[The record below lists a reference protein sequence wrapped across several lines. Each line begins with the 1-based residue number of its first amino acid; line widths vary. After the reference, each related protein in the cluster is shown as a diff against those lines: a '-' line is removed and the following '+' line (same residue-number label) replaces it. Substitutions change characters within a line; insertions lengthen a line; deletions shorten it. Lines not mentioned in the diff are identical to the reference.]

1 MAVIKLKIR
10 ESKQGFQVD
19 LTAEQLNIEAEG
31 FLPALPAELES
42 SFNNWQLAYRQID
55 AVRSYIAPSP
65 GMRITPKTVTKYSS
79 TDCVKSVKESL
90 NQWLNSGD
98 SRWLPVRDKLIAIA
112 QQIHHTNEDVRVIID
127 AKDVNLRRLPWQEW
141 NLFEEHYPQ
150 VEIALNAGKS
160 TSRKISDTLPISAKI
175 RVLVTVGRSDG
186 INTKDDLQVIKDL
199 ENHGAEVVCLMQ
211 PNRQELCNAL
221 WDEQGYHIFIFTGH
235 SGSRADGCI
244 GWIELND
251 HDSLNIE
258 EFKEALKQAI
268 NRGLQLAIFNSCDGL
283 GLANQLAE
291 LYLPR
296 CIVMRE
302 PVPDRVA
309 VEFLKYFFT
318 EFTRNQSLSQA
329 LNKARKRL
337 EHFNLDYPGAIWL
350 PTICV
355 ASNLKSL
362 TWESLNPGKVI
373 NQEKPDNPDN
383 SHRNNFHKNNL
394 NNLQSDKK
402 QKPNIKPL
410 ILTGLIALVIG
421 GIAILM
427 GNLFSKE
434 QQPQPIAGTTFSSVK
449 VPSGTFRYGGSTT
462 TEEFRQLIEPEISKI
477 HPNFKL
483 TFQGAYGSRE
493 GINIL
498 LNDKLVS
505 GKQDFSLSSRHLTE
519 AETKSKQD
527 NFELRNIAVAID
539 GIAIAVN
546 HKLKIKGLTI
556 PHLKEIYT
564 GKITNWQ
571 QVGGP
576 DLPIIPYS
584 RNPKNGGTPEFF
596 VKEILGNEQLGKNV
610 QIFNETTDNLKK
622 VEENLGGIYYA
633 SASQVVPQCDIRAL
647 PIGQTSNDFASLYKE
662 PVIPADKCKEEKKR
676 NNSNQIN
683 LEELK
688 NNYPRYLTRKIY
700 VIYKHTD
707 LTSKEPDLRKEPEAE
722 KAGLAY
728 ANLLKTDE
736 GKELIKKAGF
746 IPI

>member
-1 MAVIKLKIR
+1 MAIVKLKIR

-19 LTAEQLNIEAEG
+19 LTAQQLNIEAEG
-31 FLPALPAELES
+31 FLPVLPAELES

-112 QQIHHTNEDVRVIID
+112 QELLHTNEEVRVIID

-160 TSRKISDTLPISAKI
+160 TSRKISNILPTSSKI

-186 INTKDDLQVIKDL
+186 INTKDDLQVIKEL
-199 ENHGAEVVCLMQ
+199 EKHGAEVICLMQ

-235 SGSRADGCI
+235 SGSREDGCI

-251 HDSLNIE
+251 NDSLSIE

-268 NRGLQLAIFNSCDGL
+268 DRGLQLAIFNSCDGL

-291 LYLPR
+291 LCLPR

-362 TWESLNPGKVI
+362 TWESLNPEKVI
-373 NQEKPDNPDN
+373 NQEKPDNSDN
-383 SHRNNFHKNNL
+383 FNKNNF

-410 ILTGLIALVIG
+410 ILTGLIGLTVG
-421 GIAILM
+421 GIAILA
-427 GNLFSKE
+427 GNLFPKE
-434 QQPQPIAGTTFSSVK
+434 QQVQPITETKFSSVK

-462 TEEFRQLIEPEISKI
+462 SEPFRQLIEPEIRKT

-483 TFQGAYGSRE
+483 TFQGAIGSGE
-493 GINIL
+493 GINVL

-505 GKQDFSLSSRHLTE
+505 GNLDFSLSSRHLTE

-546 HKLKIKGLTI
+546 HKLQIKGLTI
-556 PHLKEIYT
+556 PHLKDIYT

-571 QVGGP
+571 EIGGP
-576 DLPIIPYS
+576 NLPIIAYS
-584 RNPKNGGTPEFF
+584 RNPSRGGTPEFF
-596 VKEILGNEQLGKNV
+596 VNEILGNEQLGKNIQLV
-610 QIFNETTDNLKK
+610 NGTTDGLQQ
-622 VEENLGGIYYA
+622 VEKNIGGIYYA
-633 SASQVVPQCDIRAL
+633 SAPEVVPQCSVRTL
-647 PIGQTSNDFASLYKE
+647 PIGQTSNNFVSLYQE
-662 PVIPADKCKEEKKR
+662 PIIPADKCKEEKKR
-676 NNSNQIN
+676 NNDNQIN
-683 LEELK
+683 VEELK

-707 LTSKEPDLRKEPEAE
+707 LTSKEPDLRKEPIAE
-722 KAGLAY
+722 QVGKAY